1 MIFEFQA
8 PVSFT
13 QQLQRHSRH
22 HGGRSSQGTHVTQ
35 AGNGTT
41 ANGGGG
47 GGGNKYG
54 NKKHSNLLPNVQEYQ
69 SNIGEWLGGCG
80 RTGSNNFE
88 CFVKFTVNEA
98 DLFDLGCMSP
108 LYASPPH
115 SPSSD
120 VSSPGQQ
127 HGEEAAHGG
136 GGGGEG
142 NAKGTS
148 ITDNHFT
155 RDTHMR
161 IILGGGKAENGGA
174 QS

>member
-1 MIFEFQA
+1 MAVGISTEIRSI
-8 PVSFT
+8 PICCPMCRSTRVILVSGWVDVEG
-13 QQLQRHSRH
+13 LVLIIS
-22 HGGRSSQGTHVTQ
+22 
-35 AGNGTT
+35 
-41 ANGGGG
+41 
-47 GGGNKYG
+47 
-54 NKKHSNLLPNVQEYQ
+54 
-69 SNIGEWLGGCG
+69 
-80 RTGSNNFE
+80 
-88 CFVKFTVNEA
+88 KFTVNEA